1 MAPRRKPLL
10 SALWRC
16 QLAWAWEK
24 GLDEKFGKSR
34 GCRGQAGELG
44 WLPGL
49 GSACESANP
58 ASQGAGST
66 GPARLLFI
74 FAGREGLWG
83 QQVGGC

>member
-10 SALWRC
+10 SALWRF

-24 GLDEKFGKSR
+24 GSDEKFGKSR

-49 GSACESANP
+49 GSAYESANL

-74 FAGREGLWG
+74 FAGRRGC
-83 QQVGGC
+83 GGSR